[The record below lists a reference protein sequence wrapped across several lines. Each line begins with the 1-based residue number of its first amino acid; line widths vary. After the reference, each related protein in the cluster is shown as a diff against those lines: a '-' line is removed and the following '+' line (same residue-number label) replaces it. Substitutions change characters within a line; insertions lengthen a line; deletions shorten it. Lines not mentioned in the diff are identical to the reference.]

1 MCTVLNSKTEYFVLT
16 YTTASESASERKR
29 TAMQLYI
36 QIHSVQPADGLYTNS
51 DVVVHWVWVAVVK
64 GWSRSHHREE
74 IGEESRGTRRIG
86 GAGRGTWK
94 GHQIVARTFM
104 CPCPR
109 TFLTAFHSR
118 G

>member
-1 MCTVLNSKTEYFVLT
+1 MCTVLNSKTEYSVLT

-29 TAMQLYI
+29 TAMQLYM
-36 QIHSVQPADGLYTNS
+36 QIHSVQPADDMYTNS
-51 DVVVHWVWVAVVK
+51 DVLVLWVWVAVVE
-64 GWSRSHHREE
+64 GWSRSHHWEA
-74 IGEESRGTRRIG
+74 IGEESRETRRIG
-86 GAGRGTWK
+86 GAGRGTGK
-94 GHQIVARTFM
+94 GHQIVALTFM